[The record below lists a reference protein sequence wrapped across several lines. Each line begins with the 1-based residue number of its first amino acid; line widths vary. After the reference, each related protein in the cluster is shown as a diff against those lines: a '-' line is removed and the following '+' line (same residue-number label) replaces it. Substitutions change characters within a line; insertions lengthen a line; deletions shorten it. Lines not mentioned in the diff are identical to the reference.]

1 MMPRL
6 KLLLSVTLLFAIV
19 LLSGA
24 AVWKHAGPR
33 PHGVIAIVP
42 VDPEPVLAA
51 VDERRNRVFIVNWNF
66 GSNSAATVPTEP
78 GSSTVLNARDGT
90 IVAKAKSTVGIH
102 SLAIAVDEHRDRVFV
117 VNAYGTNTTSN
128 PTVRGSVSVL
138 DAANG
143 AVIRH
148 VNVGYYPTDLAVDD
162 RTGHVFV
169 TNNQSST
176 VSVLDV
182 RTGQLIRT
190 VPVAHGPGSVAV
202 AERVGR
208 AFTVNDRSVSVLETR
223 TGAVLRTVPIP
234 PVVIT
239 SGVVVNDRTRR
250 VIVMGGTSLSILDAR
265 TGDLLHTVDLRAT
278 VDYVVADGRTNR
290 AFVVSQQTKAVI
302 MLDATTGTV
311 LRTISLGT
319 QAGAVVVDEREGR
332 VFIGASDRS
341 NHGVVDVLDA
351 TSGQVVG
358 VVAVAGDPMAVDEQT
373 GRVFVLNGFGTVTVI
388 DATAFRAKMP
398 TVTSRP

>member
-1 MMPRL
+1 MKR
-6 KLLLSVTLLFAIV
+6 FER
-19 LLSGA
+19 
-24 AVWKHAGPR
+24 PR

-42 VDPEPVLAA
+42 VDPEPVLAT
-51 VDERRNRVFIVNWNF
+51 VDERIHRAFIISWNF
-66 GSNSAATVPTEP
+66 GSDSTATEPNYP
-78 GSSTVLNARDGT
+78 GSSTVLDARNGT
-90 IVAKAKSTVGIH
+90 IIANAKAAVGVDSI
-102 SLAIAVDEHRDRVFV
+102 AIVADEHWGRVFV
-117 VNAYGTNTTSN
+117 VNAYGTHATSN

-138 DAANG
+138 DAASG
-143 AVIRH
+143 VVIRH
-148 VNVGYYPTDLAVDD
+148 VDVGYYPTSLAVDD

-176 VSVLDV
+176 VSMLDV
-182 RTGQLIRT
+182 RTGRLIRT
-190 VPVAHGPGSVAV
+190 VPVAHGPGSVVV
-202 AERVGR
+202 AEGMGR

-239 SGVVVNDRTRR
+239 SGVVVNNRTRR
-250 VIVMGGTSLSILDAR
+250 VIVMGGTSLSILDAQ
-265 TGDLLHTVDLRAT
+265 TGDLLHTVDLGAT
-278 VDYVVADGRTNR
+278 GDYVVADGRTNR

-319 QAGAVVVDEREGR
+319 QAGAVVVDEREGH
-332 VFIGASDRS
+332 VFVGASDRS

-351 TSGQVVG
+351 TSGQVLG
-358 VVAVAGDPMAVDEQT
+358 VIAVAGDPRAVDERT

-388 DATAFRAKMP
+388 DATAFRAKTP